1 MGKFLESIGLIDGYD
16 IIVIGKGKAKKD
28 ELFSEILKADK
39 DIQSD
44 VKNIIEK
51 ETGRIFA
58 IIKKKKIK
66 GLYLFEVVKKDEQR
80 ILEHIKTVYT
90 KEVNEDVQNKY
101 DELILKMAKD
111 YVSMQ
116 EYNKVT
122 FEDNV
127 VQIDPKKTKKEK
139 EIALLGGTALG
150 FILGW
155 LIFDDFMMAILWG
168 LIFAPIYSGLEVVI
182 TKKRGRKKKNTKENK
197 ND

>member
-1 MGKFLESIGLIDGYD
+1 MGKFLESLGLIDGYD
-16 IIVIGKGKAKKD
+16 IIAIGKGKAKKD
-28 ELFSEILKADK
+28 ELFSEILIVDK
-39 DIQSD
+39 DIQND
-44 VKNIIEK
+44 VKNITEK

-58 IIKKKKIK
+58 IVKKKKIK
-66 GLYLFEVVKKDEQR
+66 GLYLFEVVKKDEEK

-90 KEVNEDVQNKY
+90 KEVSEDVQDKY
-101 DELILKMAKD
+101 DEMLLKIAKD

-122 FEDNV
+122 FEDNI

-139 EIALLGGTALG
+139 EIATLGGAALG

-155 LIFDDFMMAILWG
+155 LIFDNFVMAIMWAI
-168 LIFAPIYSGLEVVI
+168 IFAPIYSGLEVVI
-182 TKKRGRKKKNTKENK
+182 TKKRGRKKKNTKANK

>member
-1 MGKFLESIGLIDGYD
+1 MGKILESIGLIDGYD
-16 IIVIGKGKAKKD
+16 IITIGKGKAKKD

>member
-16 IIVIGKGKAKKD
+16 IIAIGKRKAKKD
-28 ELFSEILKADK
+28 ELFSEILKTDK

-66 GLYLFEVVKKDEQR
+66 GLYIFEVVKKDEQR

>member
-1 MGKFLESIGLIDGYD
+1 MGKILESIGLIDGYD
-16 IIVIGKGKAKKD
+16 IITIGKGKAKKD

-39 DIQSD
+39 EIQSD

-66 GLYLFEVVKKDEQR
+66 GLYIFEVVKKDEQR

-182 TKKRGRKKKNTKENK
+182 TKKRGRKKKNTKANK

>member
-1 MGKFLESIGLIDGYD
+1 MGKFLESLGLIDGHD
-16 IIVIGKGKAKKD
+16 IIAIGKGKAKKD
-28 ELFSEILKADK
+28 KLFSEILKTDK
-39 DIQSD
+39 DIQND
-44 VKNIIEK
+44 VKKITEK

-66 GLYLFEVVKKDEQR
+66 GLYLFEVVKKDEER

-90 KEVNEDVQNKY
+90 KDVNEDIQNKY

-122 FEDNV
+122 FEDNI

-139 EIALLGGTALG
+139 EIAILGGAALG

-155 LIFDDFMMAILWG
+155 LIFDNFVMAIMWAI
-168 LIFAPIYSGLEVVI
+168 IFAPIYSGLEVVI
-182 TKKRGRKKKNTKENK
+182 TKKRGRKKKNTKKEN
-197 ND
+197 D

>member
-1 MGKFLESIGLIDGYD
+1 
-16 IIVIGKGKAKKD
+16 
-28 ELFSEILKADK
+28 
-39 DIQSD
+39 
-44 VKNIIEK
+44 
-51 ETGRIFA
+51 
-58 IIKKKKIK
+58 
-66 GLYLFEVVKKDEQR
+66 
-80 ILEHIKTVYT
+80 
-90 KEVNEDVQNKY
+90 
-101 DELILKMAKD
+101 MAKD

-139 EIALLGGTALG
+139 KIALLGGTALG

-182 TKKRGRKKKNTKENK
+182 TKKSGRKKKNTKANK

>member
-16 IIVIGKGKAKKD
+16 IIAIGKRKAKKD
-28 ELFSEILKADK
+28 ELFSEILKTDK

-66 GLYLFEVVKKDEQR
+66 GLYIFEVVKKDEQR

-182 TKKRGRKKKNTKENK
+182 TKKRGRKKKNTKANK

>member
-66 GLYLFEVVKKDEQR
+66 GLYIFEVVKKDEQR

-182 TKKRGRKKKNTKENK
+182 TKKRGRIKKNTKENK

>member
-16 IIVIGKGKAKKD
+16 IIAIGKGKAKKD

-58 IIKKKKIK
+58 IVKKKKIK

-182 TKKRGRKKKNTKENK
+182 TKKRGRKKKNTKANK

>member
-16 IIVIGKGKAKKD
+16 IIAIGKGKAKKD

>member
-16 IIVIGKGKAKKD
+16 IIAIGKGKAKKD

-80 ILEHIKTVYT
+80 INRSIKYPG
-90 KEVNEDVQNKY
+90 EGEGHQ
-101 DELILKMAKD
+101 
-111 YVSMQ
+111 Q
-116 EYNKVT
+116 
-122 FEDNV
+122 
-127 VQIDPKKTKKEK
+127 
-139 EIALLGGTALG
+139 G
-150 FILGW
+150 
-155 LIFDDFMMAILWG
+155 DF
-168 LIFAPIYSGLEVVI
+168 V
-182 TKKRGRKKKNTKENK
+182 
-197 ND
+197 

>member
-16 IIVIGKGKAKKD
+16 IIAIGKGKAKKD
-28 ELFSEILKADK
+28 ELFSEILKTDK

-66 GLYLFEVVKKDEQR
+66 GLYIFEVVKKDEQR

>member
-1 MGKFLESIGLIDGYD
+1 MGKFLESIGLIGGYD
-16 IIVIGKGKAKKD
+16 IITIGKGKAKKD
-28 ELFSEILKADK
+28 ELFSEILKEDK

>member
-1 MGKFLESIGLIDGYD
+1 MGKILESIGLIDGYD

>member
-16 IIVIGKGKAKKD
+16 IIAIGKRKAKKD
-28 ELFSEILKADK
+28 ELFSEILKTDK

-66 GLYLFEVVKKDEQR
+66 GLYIFEVVKKDEQR

-168 LIFAPIYSGLEVVI
+168 LIFAPIYSG
-182 TKKRGRKKKNTKENK
+182 
-197 ND
+197 

>member
-16 IIVIGKGKAKKD
+16 IIAIGKRKAKKD
-28 ELFSEILKADK
+28 ELFSEILKTDK

>member
-1 MGKFLESIGLIDGYD
+1 MGKILESIGLIDGYD
-16 IIVIGKGKAKKD
+16 IITIGKGKAKKD

-39 DIQSD
+39 EIQSD

-155 LIFDDFMMAILWG
+155 LIFDDFMIAILWG

-182 TKKRGRKKKNTKENK
+182 TKKRGRKKKNTKANK